1 LEDNMAHTFL
11 QKPIATFQGRM
22 TTSASQQRRTRTAI
36 VALLTLTL
44 TPIAF
49 AFGDYVA
56 RKAAAT
62 FEMAPHCMA
71 REPCEWQP
79 AYLAQNTSN

>member
-1 LEDNMAHTFL
+1 MAHLFPP
-11 QKPIATFQGRM
+11 KPIASFQGRM
-22 TTSASQQRRTRTAI
+22 TTSAAQQRRTRIAI
-36 VALLTLTL
+36 VALLTLTLTL

-62 FEMAPHCMA
+62 LEMAPHCMA

-79 AYLAQNTSN
+79 AHLAQNTSN

>member
-1 LEDNMAHTFL
+1 MAHPFPP
-11 QKPIATFQGRM
+11 KPIATFQGRA
-22 TTSASQQRRTRTAI
+22 TTSANQKRRTRTAI
-36 VALLTLTL
+36 ISLLTLTL

-56 RKAAAT
+56 RKTTAT
-62 FEMAPHCMA
+62 LEMAPHCMA

-79 AYLAQNTSN
+79 AHLAQNTSN